1 MSKNIKVTKESN
13 TGLNKEFY
21 DPSTAK
27 SMTRGE
33 FVEEIKNGKYRDY
46 HVLDLEGKKFPRSNP
61 DNSKRNNLG

>member
-21 DPSTAK
+21 DPSRGK

-33 FVEEIKNGKYRDY
+33 FVEEIKNGKYPDY
-46 HVLDLEGKKFPRSNP
+46 HVLDLEGKNP
-61 DNSKRNNLG
+61 EIESG

>member
-21 DPSTAK
+21 DPSRGK

-33 FVEEIKNGKYRDY
+33 FVEEIKNGKYPDY
-46 HVLDLEGKKFPRSNP
+46 HVLDLEGKKIPRSNP